1 MLLTSLLMVV
11 GFVLLYFGAE
21 WLIRGGVKIALR
33 FGLTPLVVGLTIV
46 AFGTSSPELVVSIN
60 ASLSNSGDLAVGNI
74 VGSNICNI
82 ALILGL
88 AAVIRPVIVDI
99 QLLRFDVPVVL
110 VASVV
115 LFLFLMD
122 GALGRIEGL
131 ILFSSLLIY
140 IALSLHIARRS
151 QQHMQEEF
159 AEGIPSTAGGLFR
172 DIFLILIGLGMLV
185 LGANLFVDGAV
196 SIARFFGVS
205 EATIGLTIVALGTS
219 LPELATSAVAAIKG
233 EGDIAIG
240 NVVGSN
246 IFNIMSILGIT
257 AIISPLYSAGIGWV
271 DLGLM
276 VGLVVVLLPLLW
288 TGFRLN
294 RLEGGILLATYIGYI
309 YYLLNIAA

>member
-159 AEGIPSTAGGLFR
+159 AEGIPSTAGGLFK